1 MLENFLSVSLLIL
14 GFVFTFFISGA
25 LLVESFIDYLP
36 ARIKFPLYFILS
48 VIVSTCVVYLVSLIL
63 GFSRFSILLSFL
75 LFFFLFPSKFSRV
88 IKTVKF
94 YLRHHAISLGLG
106 LFIFALFLISLYPGI
121 FTWYNGYI
129 VISSVNWQDT
139 PMHMGIIQSIS
150 QGNFPPQAP
159 YYAGVPLSYY
169 YFIDFH
175 SAILATLYGR
185 FFPRI
190 LVYDNPFFAFMLFLS
205 IYALSYE
212 LIGRKITSLISA
224 FTGCLFGN
232 YIFIKFIGSLFENK
246 SGLSF
251 FQKAIELLT
260 HNTYSME
267 YGQLFQIANF
277 ADYFLQNRPMM
288 IGIPTVLI
296 NLTLL
301 FHAFQKQ
308 DKKIFFFSGLATGL
322 LFRFQLFALVSLVF
336 LFLLLFFF
344 HQFLDSNRK
353 LGESFR
359 YMLLYFL
366 PIVSCWLIFGV
377 ETRVEGHSLVDIFKS
392 SLRFGPWSEQ
402 KSFVWHIKFLL
413 SNFGLPFIIT
423 FLVLFLRL
431 ARFKLDKLFD
441 KLPAKLI
448 LISFFALFFFAVPY
462 VVTFTIYSADMFKFF
477 YFAILF
483 SVISTF
489 WFLEIIV
496 KNRFF
501 GTFLTI
507 ILLTTST
514 FSSLLTL
521 ANSFLNK
528 NYAYSY
534 NDFKAGSW
542 IRENT
547 PPKSVFIQMPTV
559 HSSVTQ
565 IGGRLRVLS
574 YINWPYTHGYK
585 DGFDNVFTRLED
597 IRKIYGVCEPQMLK
611 AILAKYGVNYVYY
624 GDEEKREFP
633 DVAFCFESLDFL
645 KKVYSQD
652 GILIYEAI

>member
-1 MLENFLSVSLLIL
+1 MFLNKNLLLICDVRK
-14 GFVFTFFISGA
+14 FSFCFIINSWFCFYFFISGA

-308 DKKIFFFSGLATGL
+308 DKKIFSFLDWPPASCSDFSFL
-322 LFRFQLFALVSLVF
+322 LSF
-336 LFLLLFFF
+336 LLFFF
-344 HQFLDSNRK
+344 FSFCFSSTSFWIVIENWVRVLGICFYIFCLLFLVG
-353 LGESFR
+353 L
-359 YMLLYFL
+359 
-366 PIVSCWLIFGV
+366 
-377 ETRVEGHSLVDIFKS
+377 SLV
-392 SLRFGPWSEQ
+392 
-402 KSFVWHIKFLL
+402 
-413 SNFGLPFIIT
+413 
-423 FLVLFLRL
+423 
-431 ARFKLDKLFD
+431 
-441 KLPAKLI
+441 
-448 LISFFALFFFAVPY
+448 
-462 VVTFTIYSADMFKFF
+462 
-477 YFAILF
+477 
-483 SVISTF
+483 
-489 WFLEIIV
+489 
-496 KNRFF
+496 
-501 GTFLTI
+501 
-507 ILLTTST
+507 
-514 FSSLLTL
+514 
-521 ANSFLNK
+521 
-528 NYAYSY
+528 
-534 NDFKAGSW
+534 
-542 IRENT
+542 
-547 PPKSVFIQMPTV
+547 
-559 HSSVTQ
+559 
-565 IGGRLRVLS
+565 
-574 YINWPYTHGYK
+574 
-585 DGFDNVFTRLED
+585 
-597 IRKIYGVCEPQMLK
+597 
-611 AILAKYGVNYVYY
+611 
-624 GDEEKREFP
+624 
-633 DVAFCFESLDFL
+633 
-645 KKVYSQD
+645 
-652 GILIYEAI
+652 

>member
-1 MLENFLSVSLLIL
+1 MLESFLSVSLLIF

-25 LLVESFIDYLP
+25 LLVESFLNHLP
-36 ARIKFPLYFILS
+36 ARTKFPLYFILS
-48 VIVSTCVVYLVSLIL
+48 VIVSTYAAYLVSLIL

-75 LFFFLFPSKFSRV
+75 LFSFLFPSTFRRV

-94 YLRHHAISLGLG
+94 YLRHHAISIGLG

-129 VISSVNWQDT
+129 VMSSVNWQDT
-139 PMHMGIIQSIS
+139 AMHMGIIQSIS

-205 IYALSYE
+205 IYTLSYE

-224 FTGCLFGN
+224 FTGSLFGN

-260 HNTYSME
+260 YNTYSME
-267 YGQLFQIANF
+267 YEQVFQMANL

-288 IGIPTVLI
+288 IGIPTVLM

-301 FHAFQKQ
+301 FYAFKKQ
-308 DKKIFFFSGLATGL
+308 DKKTFFLSGLITGL
-322 LFRFQLFALVSLVF
+322 LFRFQLFALVSLII
-336 LFLLLFFF
+336 LFSLLFFF
-344 HQFLDSNRK
+344 YQVFDKNGMAMR
-353 LGESFR
+353 SFR
-359 YMLLYFL
+359 YMLLFFL
-366 PIVSCWLIFGV
+366 PIFSCWLIFGLGNNV
-377 ETRVEGHSLVDIFKS
+377 GHHSLISVFKS
-392 SLRFGPWSEQ
+392 NFHFGPWESE
-402 KSFVWHIKFLL
+402 KNFFWHIKFIFF
-413 SNFGLPFIIT
+413 NFGLPFLIATMIPL
-423 FLVLFLRL
+423 LVLGR
-431 ARFKLDKLFD
+431 KSI
-441 KLPAKLI
+441 KLPIKLT
-448 LISFFALFFFAVPY
+448 FFSVFTLVFSMIPY
-462 VVTFTIYSADMFKFF
+462 TVSFTIYKGDMFKFF
-477 YFAILF
+477 YFAVLF

-489 WFLEIIV
+489 WFLEIII

-501 GTFLTI
+501 GLFLTI
-507 ILLTTST
+507 LLVITST

-534 NDFKAGSW
+534 NDFKVGFW

-547 PPKSVFIQMPTV
+547 PQKSVFVQIPTV
-559 HSSVTQ
+559 HSPVTQ

-574 YINWPYTHGYK
+574 YINWPYSHGYK
-585 DGFDNVFTRLED
+585 DGIDNVFTRLED
-597 IRKIYGVCEPQMLK
+597 IRKIYGVCEPQTLK
-611 AILAKYGVNYVYY
+611 AILAKYKVNYVYY

-633 DVAFCFESLDFL
+633 GAINCFDSLDFL
-645 KKVYSQD
+645 KKVYFQD
-652 GILIYEAI
+652 DILVYETI

>member
-1 MLENFLSVSLLIL
+1 
-14 GFVFTFFISGA
+14 
-25 LLVESFIDYLP
+25 
-36 ARIKFPLYFILS
+36 
-48 VIVSTCVVYLVSLIL
+48 
-63 GFSRFSILLSFL
+63 
-75 LFFFLFPSKFSRV
+75 
-88 IKTVKF
+88 
-94 YLRHHAISLGLG
+94 
-106 LFIFALFLISLYPGI
+106 
-121 FTWYNGYI
+121 
-129 VISSVNWQDT
+129 
-139 PMHMGIIQSIS
+139 MHMGIIQSIS

-402 KSFVWHIKFLL
+402 KVLFGTLNFCFLILGCHLL
-413 SNFGLPFIIT
+413 SHFW
-423 FLVLFLRL
+423 
-431 ARFKLDKLFD
+431 
-441 KLPAKLI
+441 
-448 LISFFALFFFAVPY
+448 FFF
-462 VVTFTIYSADMFKFF
+462 
-477 YFAILF
+477 
-483 SVISTF
+483 
-489 WFLEIIV
+489 E
-496 KNRFF
+496 
-501 GTFLTI
+501 
-507 ILLTTST
+507 
-514 FSSLLTL
+514 
-521 ANSFLNK
+521 
-528 NYAYSY
+528 
-534 NDFKAGSW
+534 AG
-542 IRENT
+542 
-547 PPKSVFIQMPTV
+547 
-559 HSSVTQ
+559 
-565 IGGRLRVLS
+565 
-574 YINWPYTHGYK
+574 
-585 DGFDNVFTRLED
+585 
-597 IRKIYGVCEPQMLK
+597 
-611 AILAKYGVNYVYY
+611 
-624 GDEEKREFP
+624 
-633 DVAFCFESLDFL
+633 
-645 KKVYSQD
+645 KVQ
-652 GILIYEAI
+652 AR